1 MDRSLLELS
10 LIIISNCHND
20 CPCTIT
26 KPVHTVYGPTTTPK
40 GGDEDKTPILDKP
53 TDPPAPATKTVVP
66 EKEYWTTTIVPEYVT
81 YCPYATTFTHGEE
94 TYVVTEPK
102 TVTVTSK
109 SSHLLYSH
117 MLITNLISRVWRQRW
132 QWRGMYCQ
140 LHRATKGDQAPCHG
154 VHHKDLHHV

>member
-1 MDRSLLELS
+1 MLHLN
-10 LIIISNCHND
+10 IISNYRND

-40 GGDEDKTPILDKP
+40 GGDEYETPIVYKP
-53 TDPPAPATKTVVP
+53 TDRPAPVTKTVVS

-109 SSHLLYSH
+109 CSHLSYSH
-117 MLITNLISRVWRQRW
+117 ILIANFFFRVRRQGW
-132 QWRGMYCQ
+132 QWQGLYHQ
-140 LHRATKGDQAPCHG
+140 LHRATKGDQVPCHQ
-154 VHHKDLHHV
+154 VHHEDLHHV

>member
-1 MDRSLLELS
+1 M
-10 LIIISNCHND
+10 IIISNCPND

-40 GGDEDKTPILDKP
+40 GGDEDKTPIVYNSKSTDAPATVTKTPIVYNPKP
-53 TDPPAPATKTVVP
+53 TDPPAPVTKTVVP

-102 TVTVTSK
+102 TITVTSK
-109 SSHLLYSH
+109 YSHLLYSR
-117 MLITNLISRVWRQRW
+117 MLITNLCLRVWRQ
-132 QWRGMYCQ
+132 G
-140 LHRATKGDQAPCHG
+140 
-154 VHHKDLHHV
+154 